1 MKKKN
6 FALIILISVIVT
18 TILMGCDDRA
28 ADDVSYNLSL
38 EADNFNCIRELTV
51 INCMTDTV
59 LYQMRGRMSIEVD
72 TSSDQLE
79 VVVKMGEDSY
89 KKDFIDLNECVTY
102 TCIDVTNTVV
112 DDNYTINFNPNLWL
126 PSIDT
131 IQ

>member
-1 MKKKN
+1 MKRQCILGLIIV
-6 FALIILISVIVT
+6 ALIT
-18 TILMGCDDRA
+18 TLLVGCDERT

-72 TSSDQLE
+72 TTADQLE
-79 VVVKMGEDSY
+79 VVVKMGDGIY

-102 TCIDVTNTVV
+102 TCIDVTNTAV
-112 DDNYTINFNPNLWL
+112 DDNYTINFNPDLWL
-126 PSIDT
+126 PTIDT
-131 IQ
+131 IN